1 MIFWDDD
8 LKQANPHKE
17 IPRCDKHGCVISDVT
32 HKTGE
37 TTILNKTRCYL
48 VGHMQ
53 YADPGDWREV
63 VKKELKESNIVFYD
77 PLDKPFISNIDETSN
92 TRGF

>member
-1 MIFWDDD
+1 
-8 LKQANPHKE
+8 
-17 IPRCDKHGCVISDVT
+17 
-32 HKTGE
+32 
-37 TTILNKTRCYL
+37 
-48 VGHMQ
+48 MQ

-92 TRGF
+92 TREFLNEKLHEVILTMCINI